1 MRAMDSEPE
10 SDVER
15 PHDVLA
21 AEAFAMPTA
30 DPALRHGP
38 LRLPEDLTGSDE
50 PRDVL
55 IAEEFAMPTPQ
66 APPALSPGES
76 AAVKARRLRRAW
88 LAAAGLLI
96 TLRAWRRHAR
106 GI

>member
-1 MRAMDSEPE
+1 MRAMDSEQE
-10 SDVER
+10 TELEQ

-66 APPALSPGES
+66 APPARSPEES
-76 AAVKARRLRRAW
+76 AAAKALHVRRAW
-88 LAAAGLLI
+88 VAGAGLLI
-96 TLRAWRRHAR
+96 TLRAWRRR
-106 GI
+106 SRRI